1 MKYFLLIFKNL
12 RRNLLRT
19 TLTCLATMF
28 LVFIVTIVWTIVWFM
43 GKVTAEKSKD
53 LKAIVTE
60 RWQIPSQM
68 PWAYASS
75 LCEGAAQTP
84 GDVRPQDNMTW
95 QFYGGSLEEDKSK
108 RTRDNI
114 VFFFGMD
121 PHKIIPMMDDAENF
135 DPALIRDLASNKKG
149 AIIGRER
156 LQALKKKVGE
166 RIKVYSFNYTDI
178 NLEFD
183 IIGQCPEG
191 RYNQSAFMNRD
202 YLNDQMDVY
211 KKDHRGTPHPMAD
224 KTLNLVWLRV
234 PDMDSFERLSGQIMG
249 SPAYQTPAVKC
260 ETASSGIAAFLDAYK
275 DLLRF
280 MEYIFVPGVLATIAL
295 VVATAISISVRER
308 RTEMAVL
315 KVLGFQPR
323 QIMLLVLGEALIL
336 GAGSG
341 LLTATATYVL
351 VDLVLGG
358 IKFPIAFFPAFF
370 IPVNAL
376 VWGFAIG
383 AGTALVGSVIPAWA
397 ASSVKVSEV
406 FAKVA

>member
-19 TLTCLATMF
+19 SLTCSVTMF
-28 LVFIVTIVWTIVWFM
+28 FVFKVTLVWTIVWFM
-43 GKVTAEKSKD
+43 DRATAEKSKD

-108 RTRDNI
+108 RTRENI

-135 DPALIRDLASNKKG
+135 DPALIEKLASNKKG

-166 RIKVYSFNYTDI
+166 RIKVYSFNYADI

-234 PDMDSFERLSGQIMG
+234 PDTHSFELLSGQIMG
-249 SPAYQTPAVKC
+249 SPAYQSPAVKC

-275 DLLRF
+275 DLLWF
-280 MEYIFVPGVLATIAL
+280 LEYIFVPAMLGIIAL

-308 RTEMAVL
+308 RTEIAVL

-370 IPVNAL
+370 IPINAL

-383 AGTALVGSVIPAWA
+383 AGTALVGSAIPAWS